1 MEPRNGGVENG
12 HQSKLSRR
20 EVRADLASIRDGG
33 VSLPVGTPA
42 DH

>member
-12 HQSKLSRR
+12 HQSKLSRGEER
-20 EVRADLASIRDGG
+20 TDLASIRNRG
-33 VSLPVGTPA
+33 VSLPVGATA